1 LVTALNTAF
10 ATGASIAGFPVE
22 TSAFTAVIGDNTTTT
37 NGTTNTVYVPTPTP
51 DSAEADR
58 YRNIAII
65 VGVVIP
71 CGLSNLIFLF

>member
-22 TSAFTAVIGDNTTTT
+22 TSAFTAVIGDNTTT

-51 DSAEADR
+51 DSA
-58 YRNIAII
+58 
-65 VGVVIP
+65 
-71 CGLSNLIFLF
+71 